1 MSCYED
7 VKHWHQ
13 DFNVKT
19 PDAPVENPDWNA
31 RWRVTVEELR
41 EFEDALFFKDKV
53 KTLDAIVDGV
63 FTLIGTAVR
72 YGWDFDEAWRRLLE
86 SNASKKGPNG
96 EIFTNEHGKILKG
109 PNFIPL
115 KLDDL
120 V

>member
-1 MSCYED
+1 MSYFDD
-7 VKHWHQ
+7 VKRWHE
-13 DFNVKT
+13 DFNIPT
-19 PDAPVENPDWNA
+19 PSAPVEDPDWKL
-31 RWRVTVEELR
+31 RWKVTVEELR
-41 EFEDALFFKDKV
+41 EFEDAMFSRDKV

-72 YGWDFDEAWRRLLE
+72 YGWDFDTAWQRLLE

-96 EIFTNEHGKILKG
+96 EIFMDELGKILKG

-115 KLDDL
+115 KVDDL